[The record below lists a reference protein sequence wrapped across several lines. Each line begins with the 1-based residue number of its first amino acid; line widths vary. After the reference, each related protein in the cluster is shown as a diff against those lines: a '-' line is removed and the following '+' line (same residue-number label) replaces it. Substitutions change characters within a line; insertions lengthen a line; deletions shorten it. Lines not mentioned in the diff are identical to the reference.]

1 MKIHNFFFFFL
12 FLLFINKLIC
22 QSNKQETRVLFDSI
36 NERMIN
42 DDFSGIEES
51 IDSLRILSK
60 KNKDTLIHF
69 ASRTILARVYFKKGK
84 FDKAENILFENRSRL
99 KDIKSSKLKDSLVL
113 SDYGT
118 SADFYYEKQDYPS
131 AFENYIDALKISEK
145 MNDSM
150 SIKDAYNG
158 LGSVYMNQELY
169 DNAISNF
176 EQSLKYSVSKYSKYQ
191 VYNNIGLVYYYQQD
205 FEKAEKFMLKS
216 IEYLNSKNSLDMLDS
231 YNNLASISFYR
242 DNKDDAHEY
251 FMKSYEIAKQTNS
264 KQDIG
269 LALLNLS
276 SFYTIEGKAEKAK
289 KYMDR
294 CDSITNGVSSIGYR
308 KDVYFNFYNNY
319 KDLKNYQKALF
330 YSEKYIKHRD
340 SIFSLENK
348 KNIEE
353 LRLQYETELNEDKIT
368 NQQYLIETQNKQNN
382 WLLAG
387 LLCLF
392 GLLSLSIFL
401 YKQRI
406 MAQKKSL
413 KNQEE
418 LSTQRVTNLIETQ
431 KVKSYESHLK
441 GQNKERERIAKD
453 LHDSVSGNL
462 AAIKM
467 KLTDI
472 TINQSREIKAIIA
485 SIDTTYNEVRTIS
498 HNLSPQN
505 DIKQN
510 FADTLD
516 QLMLLYNSKTITF
529 KIDVFPEKELNDLPQ
544 AIQIEVYRVLQELIT
559 NIVKHAKASNGLIN
573 ITLHDDYLNLIV
585 EDNGIGYDVITKKQG
600 IGLQNITSRIKSI
613 SGSLDVDSV
622 IEKGTTVNISIPI

>member
-1 MKIHNFFFFFL
+1 M
-12 FLLFINKLIC
+12 
-22 QSNKQETRVLFDSI
+22 I
-36 NERMIN
+36 NE
-42 DDFSGIEES
+42 DFLGIEES

-69 ASRTILARVYFKKGK
+69 ASRSMLAQVYYRKHK
-84 FDKAENILFENRSRL
+84 FDKAESILFENRSRL
-99 KDIKSSKLKDSLVL
+99 KDIKSSKLKDSLIL

-118 SADFYYEKQDYPS
+118 SAEFYYAKQDYPS
-131 AFENYIDALKISEK
+131 AFENYIDALKISKK
-145 MNDSM
+145 MNDSIA
-150 SIKDAYNG
+150 IKRVYNG
-158 LGSVYMNQELY
+158 LGNVYMRQGLY
-169 DNAISNF
+169 NEAINSY
-176 EQSLKYSVSKYSKYQ
+176 EQILKYDVSKSSKSMA
-191 VYNNIGLVYYYQQD
+191 YNNIGLIYYYKQD
-205 FEKAEKFMLKS
+205 FKNAEKFILES
-216 IEYLNSKNSLDMLDS
+216 IEYLNSKNKQDIFNS
-231 YNNLASISFYR
+231 YNNLAAISSYA
-242 DNKDDAHEY
+242 NKTDKAHIY
-251 FMKSYEIAKQTNS
+251 FMKSYEIAKQIKS
-264 KQDIG
+264 KQNIG
-269 LALLNLS
+269 TALLNLS
-276 SFYTIEGKAEKAK
+276 SFYIHEGKVEKAEEF
-289 KYMDR
+289 MDR
-294 CDSITNGVSSIGYR
+294 CDSVINGISSITY
-308 KDVYFNFYNNY
+308 KQNSYYHFYENY
-319 KDLKNYQKALF
+319 KELKNYKKALF
-330 YSEKYIKHRD
+330 YSERYVKFKD

-441 GQNKERERIAKD
+441 GQNIERERIAKD

-472 TINQSREIKAIIA
+472 TINQSKEIEAIIA

-498 HNLSPQN
+498 HNLLPQN

-510 FADTLD
+510 FIDTLY
-516 QLMLLYNSKTITF
+516 QLIALYNSKTITF
-529 KIDVFPEKELNDLPQ
+529 KIDVFPEKDLNELTQ
-544 AIQIEVYRVLQELIT
+544 TIQIEVYRVLQELIT
-559 NIVKHAKASNGLIN
+559 NIVKHAKASNGIIN

-600 IGLQNITSRIKSI
+600 IGLQNITSRIKSM
-613 SGSLDVDSV
+613 SGTLDVDSV